1 MLSKGFAAALALLP
15 LISWAGEYSLTVDR
29 VTIDTGDFSKQGIG
43 YNGASPG
50 PILRFREGED
60 VTIHVTNNIA
70 KGSARC
76 PQHAHAP
83 SGSHRHI

>member
-60 VTIHVTNNIA
+60 VTIHVTKESLINSDLRITGVDQLNF
-70 KGSARC
+70 
-76 PQHAHAP
+76 
-83 SGSHRHI
+83 